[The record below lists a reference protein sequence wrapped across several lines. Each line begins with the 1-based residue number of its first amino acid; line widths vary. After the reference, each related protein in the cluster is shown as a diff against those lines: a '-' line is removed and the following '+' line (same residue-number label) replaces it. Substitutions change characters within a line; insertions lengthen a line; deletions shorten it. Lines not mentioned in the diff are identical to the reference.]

1 MSQTATQPTAKRF
14 GPFEVS
20 LASYEL
26 RKHGVRIKLA
36 GQPFDILAILLERGG
51 EVVTREE
58 LRQRLWPADTFVDF
72 EHGMNNA
79 VKKLRAALGD
89 SADHPL
95 YIETVT
101 RVGYRFIAPMEQI
114 GRASNEAQEQ
124 SGTRWKVMA
133 PAALVVAALASGSYF
148 YFRHPLELTDKDTI
162 VLADFTNT
170 TGDAVFDGT
179 LRQGLSVQLEQSPF
193 LSLVS
198 EQQIQQTL
206 QMMGQNPD
214 AKLTP
219 EIARELCQRTGSG
232 AVLEGSIGQI
242 GTEYLLTVKAV
253 NCVSGKTLSSTE
265 AQARDKN
272 HVLDALG
279 KTAAEIRNK
288 LGESLSTVRKF
299 DTPLE
304 QATTPSLEAL
314 EAFSSGYKVV
324 GTTGSTA
331 GIPFFKHA
339 VELDPNFALA
349 YALLGRL
356 YGDIKEYGVAADYA
370 RKAYELRERTSEP
383 EKNFITASYHVIVTG
398 NMEKAE
404 QTCELWAQAYPRSP
418 GPHMFLSG
426 LIYPVLGQH
435 EKVLE
440 ESKEA
445 VRLNPDSPIPYSILM
460 SGYIALNRPDE
471 AKTTYEQA
479 LGRKLSRPFYHARL
493 YEVAFLQN
501 DRAGMTEQVVWST
514 GKAEVE
520 DELLRFEANTAAYRG
535 RLREAREF
543 SRQAVDSAKRTG
555 KTENAA
561 THSALSNL
569 REALFG
575 NENEARR
582 HATFALEGTTGGD
595 VEYCMAL
602 ALAYAHDEGRLR
614 ALIDD
619 LEKRFPEA
627 TTMQFNYL
635 PTLRAKLAV
644 SRGDTWGA
652 IEILRVATPY
662 ELGRVSGTDNWSALY
677 PIYVRGEAYLVA
689 HRGTE
694 AAVEFQKILDHRG
707 IVTNEPIGALAHL
720 QIGRAYA
727 MQGDTAKAK
736 LAYQDFLTLWKDADP
751 DIPVLKQAKEEY
763 AKLR

>member
-1 MSQTATQPTAKRF
+1 MSQLASQPTAKRF

-20 LASYEL
+20 PASREL

-58 LRQRLWPADTFVDF
+58 LRQRLWLADTFVDF

-95 YIETVT
+95 YIETLT
-101 RVGYRFIAPMEQI
+101 RVGYRFIAPIEQI
-114 GRASNEAQEQ
+114 GSASNEAHVQ
-124 SGTRWKVMA
+124 SGMRWKVIA
-133 PAALVVAALASGSYF
+133 PAALVVVALASGSYF
-148 YFRHPLELTDKDTI
+148 YFRHPLKLTDKDTI
-162 VLADFTNT
+162 VLADFANT
-170 TGDAVFDGT
+170 TGDAVFEGT

-198 EQQIQQTL
+198 EPQIQQTL

-214 AKLTP
+214 VKLTP
-219 EIARELCQRTGSG
+219 EIARELCQRTGSS
-232 AVLEGSIGQI
+232 AVLDGSIGQV

-253 NCVSGKTLSSTE
+253 NCVSGKTLASTE

-272 HVLDALG
+272 QVLDALG
-279 KTAAEIRNK
+279 KTAAEMRNK
-288 LGESLSTVRKF
+288 LGESLSTVQKF

-314 EAFSSGYKVV
+314 EAFSSGFRVV
-324 GTTGSTA
+324 GTTGSAA

-356 YGDIKEYGVAADYA
+356 YGDLKEYGVAADYA

-383 EKNFITASYHVIVTG
+383 EKNFITSSYHVIVTG
-398 NMEKAE
+398 DMEKAE

-418 GPHMFLSG
+418 APHMFLSG

-440 ESKEA
+440 EGKEA
-445 VRLNPDSPIPYSILM
+445 VRLNPDNPIPYSILM
-460 SGYIALNRPDE
+460 SSYIALNRLDE

-479 LGRKLSRPFYHARL
+479 LARKLSRPFYHARL
-493 YEVAFLQN
+493 YEIAFLQN

-514 GKAEVE
+514 GKADVE
-520 DELLRFEANTAAYRG
+520 DELLRLEANTAAYAG

-555 KTENAA
+555 KRENAA
-561 THSALSNL
+561 THAALSNL

-575 NENEARR
+575 NENEARK
-582 HATFALEGTTGGD
+582 HATFALQGATGSD

-602 ALAYAHDEGRLR
+602 ALAYAGDEGRLR

-619 LEKRFPEA
+619 LDKRFPEA
-627 TTMQFNYL
+627 TIIQFNYL

-644 SRGDTWGA
+644 SRGDTGGA
-652 IEILRVATPY
+652 IENLRVATPY
-662 ELGRVSGTDNWSALY
+662 ELGRVKRD
-677 PIYVRGEAYLVA
+677 
-689 HRGTE
+689 
-694 AAVEFQKILDHRG
+694 
-707 IVTNEPIGALAHL
+707 
-720 QIGRAYA
+720 
-727 MQGDTAKAK
+727 
-736 LAYQDFLTLWKDADP
+736 
-751 DIPVLKQAKEEY
+751 
-763 AKLR
+763 